1 MKAGMEKATP
11 VISGHGLRIGYFTSI
26 YPRAT
31 DTFIQR
37 EIHGLRARGFDVRTF
52 AVRKSGPEHDVSAE
66 IIEEK
71 RNTFYAL
78 PAHPLR
84 LLLANLTFFFR
95 APRQF
100 LDALRLAWTTARPGL
115 RGAIYQLFYFQEA
128 VILAGELQRQAIDH
142 LHNHLGD
149 VGGTVTLLACRLA
162 GTGYSMTI
170 HGPHIFFD
178 PTHWAL
184 REKLKHS
191 RFVVCISHYCRSQ
204 MMLFTDQA
212 DWPRLDIVHCGV
224 HPARYPY
231 AAPRAVAKRL
241 LYTGRLAAE
250 KGLPV
255 LMESLGRLKSRGY
268 AFELTLVGD
277 GPDRAALESLAKSA
291 GIEPDVRFAGFAGQ
305 AEVLGHLQR
314 SDILLLPSFAE
325 GVPVSLME
333 AMACGLPVIATYVG
347 GVVEL
352 VEHERTGQMVA
363 AGDVQGLERAIAR
376 YLDDGDLRERVSRQG
391 REKIVADFNLD
402 TELDKLAAMFVQ
414 HAGAAGR

>member
-1 MKAGMEKATP
+1 MKSGMEKNAP
-11 VISGHGLRIGYFTSI
+11 VKSGTGLRIGYFTSI

-37 EIHGLRARGFDVRTF
+37 EIRGLRARGFEVRTF

-66 IIEEK
+66 IREEK
-71 RNTFYAL
+71 RNTFFVL
-78 PAHPLR
+78 PAYPLR
-84 LLLANLTFFFR
+84 LLFANVGTFLR
-95 APRQF
+95 APQRF
-100 LDALRLAWTTARPGL
+100 LSTLFLAWTTARPGL
-115 RGAIYQLFYFQEA
+115 RGIIYQFFYFQEA
-128 VILAGELQRQAIDH
+128 VILAGELRRQQIVH

-162 GTGYSMTI
+162 EVGYSITI

-184 REKLKHS
+184 REKLQYS
-191 RFVVCISHYCRSQ
+191 RFIVCISHYCRSQ
-204 MMLFTDQA
+204 MMLFTEQP
-212 DWPRLDIVHCGV
+212 DWSRLAIVHCGV
-224 HPARYPY
+224 DPARYQY
-231 AAPRAVAKRL
+231 VAPRAQARQL

-255 LMESLGRLKSRGY
+255 LIESLGRLKTRGY
-268 AFELTLVGD
+268 KFELTLVGD
-277 GPDRAALESLAKSA
+277 GPDRTELERLVQSTGLGSNV
-291 GIEPDVRFAGFAGQ
+291 IFAGFAGQ
-305 AEVLGHLQR
+305 DEVLAYLQR

-352 VEHERTGQMVA
+352 VEHARTGQMVS
-363 AGDVQGLERAIAR
+363 AGDVQGLEQAIAR
-376 YLDDGDLRERVSRQG
+376 YLDDGELRARVSRQG
-391 REKIVADFNLD
+391 REKIVAEFNLG
-402 TELDKLAAMFVQ
+402 TELDKLAALFVQ
-414 HAGAAGR
+414 HAGETTK